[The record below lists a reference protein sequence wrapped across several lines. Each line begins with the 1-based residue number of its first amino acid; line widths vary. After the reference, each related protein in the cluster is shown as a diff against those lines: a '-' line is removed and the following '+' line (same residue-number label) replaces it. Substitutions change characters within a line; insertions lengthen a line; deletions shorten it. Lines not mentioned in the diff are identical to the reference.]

1 MLMFVWREKD
11 TLTKRDR
18 VRMVPREKYLSSTI
32 AVSFPTAIRSVPLR
46 DSKHRNRRHTLEL
59 RLRNRNLSAINS
71 VDQAIYLPS
80 SDH

>member
-1 MLMFVWREKD
+1 MFVRREKD

-18 VRMVPREKYLSSTI
+18 VRMAPREKYLSSTI
-32 AVSFPTAIRSVPLR
+32 TISFPTAICSVPLPE
-46 DSKHRNRRHTLEL
+46 SKHRNRRHTLEL

-71 VDQAIYLPS
+71 IDQAIYLLS